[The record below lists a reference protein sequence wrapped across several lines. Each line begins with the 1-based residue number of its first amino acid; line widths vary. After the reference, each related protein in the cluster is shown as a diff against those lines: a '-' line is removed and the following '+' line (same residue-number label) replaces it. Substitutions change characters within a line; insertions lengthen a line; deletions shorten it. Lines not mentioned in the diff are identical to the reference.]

1 MKLNPNSIKN
11 QEFSKKLLGFNPE
24 EVKTF
29 LNRIADEVDIL
40 LRENEDLKSKV
51 KDLTEQIEA
60 YKEIENNLKQTLLK
74 AQENSSRSIESTRKQ
89 TQVMMME
96 AEIKANQ
103 IIENA
108 KEQAKKLNEAILNLQ
123 EEKNL
128 LITKLEA
135 ILNTQVRMIYPEYS
149 FDTSKSIEENLKSVD
164 FLKIDV
170 DKIVESLDNE

>member
-1 MKLNPNSIKN
+1 MKLNSNSIRN
-11 QEFSKKLLGFNPE
+11 QEFSKKLLGFNTE

-29 LNRIADEVDIL
+29 LDRIAEEVDVL
-40 LRENEDLKSKV
+40 LRENEELKSKT
-51 KDLTEQIEA
+51 KELNEQIES
-60 YKEIENNLKQTLLK
+60 YKEIENNLQLTLLK
-74 AQENSSRSIESTRKQ
+74 AQESSSKSIESTRKQ
-89 TQVMMME
+89 TQVMLME

-128 LITKLEA
+128 IIAKLEA
-135 ILNTQVRMIYPEYS
+135 ILNTQVRMINPEYI
-149 FDTSKSIEENLKSVD
+149 FDTSKTIEENLQNVD
-164 FLKIDV
+164 FLKIDI